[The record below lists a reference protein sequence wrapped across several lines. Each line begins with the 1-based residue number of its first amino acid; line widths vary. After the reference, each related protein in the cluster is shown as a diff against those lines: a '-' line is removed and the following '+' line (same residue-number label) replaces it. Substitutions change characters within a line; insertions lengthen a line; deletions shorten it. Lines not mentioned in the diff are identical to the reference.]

1 MWDFFYYRRSERTVL
16 LILLILLIGGVVG
29 YRFLPSETDLFGR
42 ELRRDTTFM
51 QACDSFFLTLRDEKP
66 RYQNGYLPA
75 PLPDPFPFDPNTAD
89 SALFTQLGLPGW
101 VARNI
106 VRYREKGGVF
116 YRREQ
121 FARIYGIDSLRY
133 GRLASFIQIDTL
145 RLKKQRIV
153 YERDTVNRMYPRKF
167 TEITP
172 VELNSADTALLK
184 RIPGIGSGFAAMMVG
199 LRYRL
204 GGFHSVDQLR
214 ELELVSDS
222 LLSQWKPW
230 FVVDRSLIRPLEVN
244 KVSVTRL
251 RNHPYINFYQAKA
264 ITEIRRQYGRIN
276 DWEMLAMLEEFTET
290 DIERLKP
297 YLTFDTP

>member
-29 YRFLPSETDLFGR
+29 YRFLPSEPDRFGR
-42 ELRRDTTFM
+42 ELQRDTTFM

-66 RYQNGYLPA
+66 RYRNNYLPT

-101 VARNI
+101 VAHNI
-106 VRYREKGGVF
+106 VRYREKGGIF

-133 GRLASFIQIDTL
+133 GRLASFIRIDTL
-145 RLKKQRIV
+145 RLKKQRVV

-214 ELELVSDS
+214 EIEQVSDS
-222 LLSQWKPW
+222 LLLQWKPW

-264 ITEIRRQYGRIN
+264 IAEIRRQYGRIN
-276 DWEMLAMLEEFTET
+276 DWEMLAMLEEFTDV